1 MLHLH
6 VMANVVCFD
15 DHWTISYNPLVHMCV
30 MCISANCLRGLTFTN
45 LLNHDQQRSV
55 FSLLSANWQA
65 SRYGVNWWQDHTR
78 WQRCDISDSSDANQR
93 HGCFSYSLT
102 GDRHAYADVV
112 EDSLR
117 AFFKNPS
124 LFILLSDEAVQIC
137 GDWHD
142 DAS

>member
-1 MLHLH
+1 
-6 VMANVVCFD
+6 MALIGGRIIQDGSGVAYRTVPMPTN
-15 DHWTISYNPLVHMCV
+15 
-30 MCISANCLRGLTFTN
+30 GLCG
-45 LLNHDQQRSV
+45 
-55 FSLLSANWQA
+55 FS
-65 SRYGVNWWQDHTR
+65 
-78 WQRCDISDSSDANQR
+78 
-93 HGCFSYSLT
+93 CFSYSLT